1 MSSTRDVPGAV
12 TSVRVTKLICSFL
25 AFYARR
31 ILGNPRDR

>member
-12 TSVRVTKLICSFL
+12 TSVQVTDLTCSFL

-31 ILGNPRDR
+31 ILGDKRDR